1 MPTMLALAG
10 LEEEI
15 PESAEGRNLA
25 PVLLE
30 NGEDCDIPEAAL
42 YIRNM
47 DGEKDADGI
56 VSGFFPAARGIK
68 TDRYTMEIGI
78 NRDKELQRVL
88 IFDDWNDPYQ
98 MRNIPYQEN
107 QELFAGL
114 CDVLREKLEEA
125 NDIWYRE
132 GIMEH
137 LLQDGDSGKK

>member
-10 LEEEI
+10 LEKAI

-30 NGEDCDIPEAAL
+30 NGEECDIPEAAL

-68 TDRYTMEIGI
+68 TDRYTMEIAI
-78 NRDKELQRVL
+78 NRDKELQSVM

-98 MRNIPYQEN
+98 MLSLNM
-107 QELFAGL
+107 A
-114 CDVLREKLEEA
+114 
-125 NDIWYRE
+125 
-132 GIMEH
+132 
-137 LLQDGDSGKK
+137 LLKK